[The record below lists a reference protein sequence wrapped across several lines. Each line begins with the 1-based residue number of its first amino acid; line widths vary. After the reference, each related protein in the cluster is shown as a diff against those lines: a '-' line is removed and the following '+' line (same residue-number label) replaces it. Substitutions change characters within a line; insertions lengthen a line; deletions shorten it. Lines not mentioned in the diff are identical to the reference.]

1 MNYEKNVNKNKTL
14 YMFFQE
20 EEGESGE
27 SEEESWDQ
35 SFGLENEVAEMQP
48 EGKERE
54 DEGVRVKR

>member
-1 MNYEKNVNKNKTL
+1 MNYEKKSKQKQDFVHV
-14 YMFFQE
+14 FQE

-27 SEEESWDQ
+27 TEEESWDL
-35 SFGLENEVAEMQP
+35 SFGSENDEAEMQP

>member
-1 MNYEKNVNKNKTL
+1 
-14 YMFFQE
+14 MFFQE

-35 SFGLENEVAEMQP
+35 SFGSENEEAEMQP